1 MELKLDGN
9 SEIGVHV
16 MSDILFGNE
25 SGRKFEIS
33 FQVRRVMVTI

>member
-1 MELKLDGN
+1 MSPVYIFPLITMELKLDGN

-25 SGRKFEIS
+25 SGRKFEI
-33 FQVRRVMVTI
+33 